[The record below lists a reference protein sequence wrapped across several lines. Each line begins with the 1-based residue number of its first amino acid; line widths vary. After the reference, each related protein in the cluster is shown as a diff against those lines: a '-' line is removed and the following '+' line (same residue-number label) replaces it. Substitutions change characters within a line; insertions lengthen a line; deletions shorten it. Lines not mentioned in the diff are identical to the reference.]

1 MKNILMAICLLIPLV
16 NIAQTDFETG
26 YFINNAGVRKEC
38 LIKNLDWKN
47 NPESFT
53 YKTNVTGEPVKA
65 SISEVREFGITG
77 ESKYLRFKGE
87 MDRSTDDLN
96 SMGSER
102 QVKFEEVQLFLQE
115 LVAGDAHL
123 YYYEQ
128 NNLRRFFYNTSET
141 PITQLVYKR
150 YKKSPGIVG
159 QNVGYRQQLWN
170 DLKCHSISRK
180 ATDKLNYH
188 KEDLVSIF
196 RQYNSCI
203 HPEVAIINEAKEKFD
218 FNLTLRPG
226 VNFNSLEINNN
237 SFGNLNVDFGQVPGY
252 RVGGLV
258 EAVLP
263 FNNNKWS
270 FFFEPA
276 LQNYKSEGQTRTNG
290 FTESQNVNVKYTSLE
305 VPMGIMHYMYLN
317 TKSKLFLS
325 GAFIYDKELNSL
337 IRFDNGSELEID
349 SLTSWSAGGGYVY
362 NNMLSM
368 EFRYSTQREI
378 LNSYQFWDSGYG
390 GYSLILGYVIF

>member
-1 MKNILMAICLLIPLV
+1 MKTVLIAICFFISYFLP
-16 NIAQTDFETG
+16 AQTEFEPG
-26 YFINNAGVRKEC
+26 YFIDNTGLRKEC

-47 NPESFT
+47 NPESIT
-53 YKTNVTGEPVKA
+53 YRISENGELFKA
-65 SISEVREFGITG
+65 SVSEVREFGITG
-77 ESKYLRFKGE
+77 VSKYFRFIGP

-96 SMGSER
+96 SMGNDR
-102 QVKFEEVQLFLQE
+102 QPRFEEVQLLLQE

-128 NNLRRFFYNTSET
+128 NNLRRFFYST
-141 PITQLVYKR
+141 PDTPLKQLIYKR
-150 YKKSPGIVG
+150 YRKSPGVVG
-159 QNVGYRQQLWN
+159 QNAAFRQQLWN
-170 DLKCHSISRK
+170 DLKCASVSK
-180 ATDKLNYH
+180 AATDKLGYD
-188 KEDLVSIF
+188 ESDLTFIF
-196 RQYNSCI
+196 NRYNTCKN
-203 HPEVAIINEAKEKFD
+203 PDLEVVIEKREQFD

-226 VNFNSLEINNN
+226 VNLNSLEINNS
-237 SFGNLNVDFGQVPGY
+237 SFGNRNVDFGQVPGY
-252 RVGGLV
+252 RVGGLI

-270 FFFEPA
+270 FFFEPS
-276 LQNYKSEGQTRTNG
+276 LQNYKSDSQTITNG
-290 FTESQNVNVKYTSLE
+290 FTPSENVNVNYTSLE
-305 VPMGIMHYMYLN
+305 VPMGIMHYMYLS

-325 GAFIYDKELNSL
+325 GAFVYDKELNSF

-349 SLTSWSAGGGYVY
+349 SLTNWSAGGGYVY
-362 NNMLSM
+362 NSRLSM